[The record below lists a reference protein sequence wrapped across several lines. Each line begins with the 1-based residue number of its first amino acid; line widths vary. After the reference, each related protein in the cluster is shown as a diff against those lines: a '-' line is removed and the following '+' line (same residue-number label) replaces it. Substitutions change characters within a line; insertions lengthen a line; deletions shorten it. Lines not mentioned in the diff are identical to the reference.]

1 MRGPSVAL
9 LGLRG
14 GVLRVDAT
22 LSCHRNQA
30 TRLGST
36 DMALGQ
42 RKFRGSHMHG
52 HAHGDELACSG
63 PAAPCSLSPLLC
75 LQGVTSH
82 STPQVIRLQ
91 AQLRPRP

>member
-14 GVLRVDAT
+14 GVLRVDVT
-22 LSCHRNQA
+22 LSCHRKGNQA
-30 TRLGST
+30 GVHR
-36 DMALGQ
+36 MALGQ

-52 HAHGDELACSG
+52 RAHGEELACSCS
-63 PAAPCSLSPLLC
+63 AAPCSLSPLLC